1 MAFESFFYS
10 GSDQLSLPVG
20 GDSFLNP
27 ILAGM
32 HPDPSVCRIRDDY
45 YLVNS
50 TFAYFPGI
58 PIFHSRD
65 LVHWVQL
72 GNVIHRPSQAPALKR
87 VNVAGGMYAPTIRH
101 HRGKFYVI
109 CTQVGPSGGNF
120 VVTAD
125 RGEGPWSDPIWF
137 RDIPGID
144 PSLFF
149 DDGRFYIV
157 FNADP
162 PDNKPLYEGHR
173 AIWLQQVDLD
183 AGKLIGQRK
192 YLSSR
197 PCPTVAGVW
206 LWRPGEMAHPCPS
219 SFD

>member
-1 MAFESFFYS
+1 MRRILLGILTLLTPFTPMSLIAQENARGARPLSSGSVAFESFFYS

-72 GNVIHRPSQAPALKR
+72 GNVIHRPSQAPALNGSTSR
-87 VNVAGGMYAPTIRH
+87 AG
-101 HRGKFYVI
+101 
-109 CTQVGPSGGNF
+109 CTRRPSGTTG
-120 VVTAD
+120 A
-125 RGEGPWSDPIWF
+125 
-137 RDIPGID
+137 
-144 PSLFF
+144 
-149 DDGRFYIV
+149 
-157 FNADP
+157 
-162 PDNKPLYEGHR
+162 
-173 AIWLQQVDLD
+173 
-183 AGKLIGQRK
+183 
-192 YLSSR
+192 SSTSSAR
-197 PCPTVAGVW
+197 RSVRVA
-206 LWRPGEMAHPCPS
+206 ATS
-219 SFD
+219 S